1 MRVLLDTN
9 VFLWLISGQSK
20 QLSSKALR
28 VVEKPEVERFV
39 SMASVWE
46 VALKMPGGKLKIS
59 LDAVSLQRHLQSLNA
74 TLLPIESA
82 HIFETLSLPRIHHD
96 PYDRMLIAQ
105 AIVEGL
111 DFVTPDEAIHKYP
124 VRIIW

>member
-9 VFLWLISGQSK
+9 VFLWLISGQTK
-20 QLSSKALR
+20 QLTSKALR

-46 VALKMPGGKLKIS
+46 VALKMPSGKLKIS

-74 TLLPIESA
+74 TLLSIEPA

-105 AIVEGL
+105 AIAEGL